1 MMLLRGV
8 AVVLLLGGLSS
19 AVSGPND
26 RQPTDPKSVTSIS
39 NPNAK
44 AVAVEDLYVTRLI
57 DSAALS
63 PDGT

>member
-1 MMLLRGV
+1 MLLRGV

-44 AVAVEDLYVTRLI
+44 PVAVEDLYAVPYPSLASLPR
-57 DSAALS
+57 D
-63 PDGT
+63 